1 MNEPL
6 PDILSVEWAW
16 PSVRE
21 DVLQLIAWGFQ
32 GAQDEIRQLV
42 LEEDITGLIRKH
54 INDKLDD
61 EELPI
66 RFRLYSA
73 KGEDHVDDT
82 GKLGKKRPRV
92 DILIECSVGRLPR
105 KRYRF
110 EAKRCARNLFNSK
123 YKIEWYAEGIA
134 EFVAGIYARHDPEAG
149 MLGLM
154 QSDRAQYW
162 KKDLSAHLD
171 KDPALAC
178 QSGLTD
184 VNLIADL
191 PDVAVSQHKRVDGSL
206 IDLYHIF
213 LDCTPS

>member
-32 GAQDEIRQLV
+32 GAQGQIRQLE

-61 EELPI
+61 EELPR

-82 GKLGKKRPRV
+82 GKLGKKP
-92 DILIECSVGRLPR
+92 L
-105 KRYRF
+105 
-110 EAKRCARNLFNSK
+110 CAT
-123 YKIEWYAEGIA
+123 IA
-134 EFVAGIYARHDPEAG
+134 
-149 MLGLM
+149 
-154 QSDRAQYW
+154 
-162 KKDLSAHLD
+162 
-171 KDPALAC
+171 
-178 QSGLTD
+178 
-184 VNLIADL
+184 
-191 PDVAVSQHKRVDGSL
+191 
-206 IDLYHIF
+206 
-213 LDCTPS
+213 